1 MLKPGFALLATLTL
15 AVGIGANAAVFSLLD
30 AVYFRP
36 LPLRESER
44 LVRVTS
50 SSPRTV
56 FGLLSYTE
64 VEELRASVPA
74 FSDVVAAGGRG
85 VTLHQGG
92 ETRPLLVRYVS
103 ANFFDALGAPLGRG
117 RGFRSEDDGA
127 SSPLVVINHHL
138 WQNRLGGKPDVIGST
153 IQLNDNLFTVIGVTA
168 PGFLGLDRSVRT
180 DVFVLAAHARYAI
193 PGLAREVADRS
204 GRWFDVYARL
214 ARGATIDEA
223 RAEAATLRQRWGRE
237 DPKAYAGTGLIVVGF
252 DDHYRAG
259 TRDGSVFLGLVSLVL
274 LIACANVANLTL
286 ARSEGR
292 RRELAVRAALG
303 ASRGRLVRY
312 LLAESLALALA
323 GTAAGLLVAA
333 WLMQAFPALVPPSAI
348 TYTLDLRFDGRLL
361 AFAGLLLVLSTVFV
375 AVVPAWRHSR
385 PDVVLDLKLAEARAE
400 RSDRAWNTRD
410 LLVVVEMAVSVIVLI
425 SAGLLVRNLFEST
438 RLNPGFD
445 TAKRVASFD
454 LVPGLSGYDRDATYR
469 FFEEARRRASALAG
483 VRRATY
489 AIRLPA
495 QGNEAGWA
503 ADFVIPGKEPPRGEE
518 AFRIRYTMVGPG
530 YFEVLGT
537 RILRGRGV
545 GDADGPGSPPVAVIN
560 ETMAERLW
568 PGEDPIGK
576 RLVMGRKAPVER
588 EIVGVAEDGKIADLF
603 EPPEMYVFV
612 PFAQDRQE
620 FALLL
625 VETSVRPDSIF
636 GPVRKQIAEI
646 DRALAVLDTSTLDR
660 HMAFVL
666 FEERRDAWIAAGVG
680 LLALLLGAVGIYG
693 VVSLVTARRTREIG
707 IRVALGAQRGDVL
720 RLVLGRGTK
729 LALFG
734 CALGTA
740 GGLAATRLL
749 SSRLHGV
756 STSDPLS
763 FLGGAFCLVVAA
775 TLASLLPAWRAARMD
790 PSTAIREE

>member
-1 MLKPGFALLATLTL
+1 
-15 AVGIGANAAVFSLLD
+15 
-30 AVYFRP
+30 
-36 LPLRESER
+36 
-44 LVRVTS
+44 
-50 SSPRTV
+50 
-56 FGLLSYTE
+56 
-64 VEELRASVPA
+64 
-74 FSDVVAAGGRG
+74 
-85 VTLHQGG
+85 
-92 ETRPLLVRYVS
+92 
-103 ANFFDALGAPLGRG
+103 
-117 RGFRSEDDGA
+117 
-127 SSPLVVINHHL
+127 
-138 WQNRLGGKPDVIGST
+138 
-153 IQLNDNLFTVIGVTA
+153 
-168 PGFLGLDRSVRT
+168 
-180 DVFVLAAHARYAI
+180 
-193 PGLAREVADRS
+193 
-204 GRWFDVYARL
+204 
-214 ARGATIDEA
+214 
-223 RAEAATLRQRWGRE
+223 
-237 DPKAYAGTGLIVVGF
+237 
-252 DDHYRAG
+252 
-259 TRDGSVFLGLVSLVL
+259 
-274 LIACANVANLTL
+274 
-286 ARSEGR
+286 
-292 RRELAVRAALG
+292 
-303 ASRGRLVRY
+303 
-312 LLAESLALALA
+312 
-323 GTAAGLLVAA
+323 
-333 WLMQAFPALVPPSAI
+333 
-348 TYTLDLRFDGRLL
+348 
-361 AFAGLLLVLSTVFV
+361 
-375 AVVPAWRHSR
+375 
-385 PDVVLDLKLAEARAE
+385 
-400 RSDRAWNTRD
+400 
-410 LLVVVEMAVSVIVLI
+410 
-425 SAGLLVRNLFEST
+425 
-438 RLNPGFD
+438 
-445 TAKRVASFD
+445 
-454 LVPGLSGYDRDATYR
+454 
-469 FFEEARRRASALAG
+469 

-576 RLVMGRKAPVER
+576 RLIMGRKAPVER
-588 EIVGVAEDGKIADLF
+588 EIVGVAENGKIADLF